1 MTRETALAPLALL
14 IYLISAP
21 APALELTPC
30 RLDGAAGQPRI
41 SASCGR
47 LSVPENPAD
56 AASRTIELFVARVA
70 ARSLNPQPDP
80 FIILAGGP
88 GQSAIDLYTTLAP
101 AFRFIRR
108 DRDIVLVDQ
117 RGTGRSHP
125 LDCPSEPALDLETTE
140 RSVLLELIDQC
151 LTALEDDP
159 RFFTTSVAVR
169 DLDQVRAALGI
180 TAWNLYGI
188 SYGTRVAQHYLRR
201 HPARTRSVILDGV
214 VPAELALGPDIAI
227 HAQAALAQMFSRC
240 QASAPCRDR
249 FGNLSEK
256 FGELDE
262 RLARAPVAVTLPDPL
277 SGEKTLTEFS
287 DLKFKAAIRLLSY
300 TTDSV
305 ALLPLLI
312 DSAHQGDYAPL
323 AAQARMALTDLTEA
337 LNYGMHNAVVC
348 TEDVP
353 FFGPPDTAA
362 LARTYLGV
370 LQLDA
375 LKTVCERWPEGT
387 LDPDLKIAVVSDTP
401 ALILSG
407 AADPIT
413 PAAYG
418 DQVQAAGLSNA
429 IHLVVPGQGHG
440 MAPVGCAPQVMAS
453 FVERAAPGDL
463 DADCLAQEGPAPF
476 FLNFSGPAP

>member
-47 LSVPENPAD
+47 LSVPENPA
-56 AASRTIELFVARVA
+56 APQGRTIELFVARVA

-80 FIILAGGP
+80 FTILAGGP

-101 AFRFIRR
+101 AFGAIRR
-108 DRDIVLVDQ
+108 ERDIVLVDQ

-125 LDCPSEPALDLETTE
+125 LDCPTEPGLDLETTE
-140 RSVLLELIDQC
+140 RSVLLELVDQC
-151 LTALEDDP
+151 LTTLADDP

-180 TAWNLYGI
+180 TRWNLYGI

-201 HPARTRSVILDGV
+201 YPARTRSVILDGV
-214 VPAELALGPDIAI
+214 VPPELALGPDIAI
-227 HAQAALAQMFSRC
+227 HAQAALVQMFNRC
-240 QASAPCRDR
+240 QASAACRAR
-249 FGNLSEK
+249 FGDLSSK
-256 FGELDE
+256 FAALEE
-262 RLARAPVAVTLPDPL
+262 RLERAPVAVTLPDPL
-277 SGEKTLTEFS
+277 SGEKARTEFS
-287 DLKFKAAIRLLSY
+287 HLELKGAIRLLSY

-312 DSAHQGDYAPL
+312 DSAYQGDYAPL

-353 FFGPPDTAA
+353 FFGPPDATA
-362 LARTYLGV
+362 LARTYLGA

-375 LKTVCERWPEGT
+375 LKTVCERWPKGA
-387 LDPDLKIAVVSDTP
+387 LDPDFKIPVVSDTP
-401 ALILSG
+401 VLILSG

-418 DQVQAAGLSNA
+418 DQVQNAGLSNA

-440 MAPVGCAPQVMAS
+440 MAPVGCTPQLMAS
-453 FVERAAPGDL
+453 FLERAAPGDL
-463 DADCLAQEGPAPF
+463 DADCLAQESPAPF